1 MARWQRL
8 YGPGARQMGGGLMN
22 MLGRRLD
29 WALSQVPR
37 SLKWLAIPISLLLFL
52 QWPLREYVQAY
63 SREANDLG
71 QWLFALYV
79 AASVVAATRAGTHL
93 ATDAVARHYRPATRR
108 LIAQAGNLLALTPW
122 ALCILITATPPILRS
137 LGQLERFPETG
148 NSGYFVVK
156 LALWV
161 LALGVLASIIVD
173 LIKPADKD
181 EP

>member
-1 MARWQRL
+1 
-8 YGPGARQMGGGLMN
+8 

-52 QWPLREYVQAY
+52 QWPLREYIQAY

-108 LIAQAGNLLALTPW
+108 LLAHAGNLLALAPW
-122 ALCILITATPPILRS
+122 SLCILVTASPPILRS

-148 NSGYFVVK
+148 NPGYFVVK

-161 LALGVLASIIVD
+161 LAVGVLVTIIVD
-173 LIKPADKD
+173 LIKPRDKD

>member
-1 MARWQRL
+1 
-8 YGPGARQMGGGLMN
+8 

-52 QWPLREYVQAY
+52 QWPLRNTSKPIRARPMTWE
-63 SREANDLG
+63 

-93 ATDAVARHYRPATRR
+93 AADAVARHYRPATRR
-108 LIAQAGNLLALTPW
+108 LLAHAGNLLALAPW
-122 ALCILITATPPILRS
+122 ALVHSRHGQPTHPALARPAGALPRNRQSRLLRRQIGACGYWRWAS
-137 LGQLERFPETG
+137 LVT
-148 NSGYFVVK
+148 
-156 LALWV
+156 
-161 LALGVLASIIVD
+161 IIVD
-173 LIKPADKD
+173 LIKPRDKD

>member
-1 MARWQRL
+1 
-8 YGPGARQMGGGLMN
+8 

-29 WALSQVPR
+29 RALSQVPR
-37 SLKWLAIPISLLLFL
+37 ALKWLAIPISLLLFL

-108 LIAQAGNLLALTPW
+108 LLAQAGNLLALTPW

>member
-1 MARWQRL
+1 
-8 YGPGARQMGGGLMN
+8 

-29 WALSQVPR
+29 RALSRVPG

-52 QWPLREYVQAY
+52 QWPLREYVHAY

-79 AASVVAATRAGTHL
+79 AASVMAATRAGTHL
-93 ATDAVARHYRPATRR
+93 ATDAVARRYRPATRR
-108 LIAQAGNLLALTPW
+108 LLAHAGNLLALVPW
-122 ALCILITATPPILRS
+122 ALCILVTATPANLRS

-148 NSGYFVVK
+148 NPGYFVVK
-156 LALWV
+156 LALWM
-161 LALGVLASIIVD
+161 LALGVLATIFVD
-173 LIKPADKD
+173 LIKPHAKD

>member
-1 MARWQRL
+1 
-8 YGPGARQMGGGLMN
+8 

-29 WALSQVPR
+29 RALSRVPS

-52 QWPLREYVQAY
+52 QWPLREYVHAY

-79 AASVVAATRAGTHL
+79 AASVMAATRAGTHL
-93 ATDAVARHYRPATRR
+93 ATDAVARRYRPATRR
-108 LIAQAGNLLALTPW
+108 LLAHAGNLLALAPW
-122 ALCILITATPPILRS
+122 ALCILVTATPAILRS

-148 NSGYFVVK
+148 NPGYFVVK
-156 LALWV
+156 LALWM
-161 LALGVLASIIVD
+161 LALGVLATIFVD
-173 LIKPADKD
+173 LIKPHAKD